1 MSDLIQAPAW
11 TRWPADGVITYQL
24 AGAIDYAA
32 AFSLYRQALED
43 LLASER
49 TFVLDFTAA
58 TDIEARALEKFKNLS
73 QRILEVH
80 GRLTFEHVSADL
92 EAVLKRTHF
101 DNLFTIRRSST

>member
-1 MSDLIQAPAW
+1 MNELEPATRW

-49 TFVLDFTAA
+49 VFVLDCTEVKSI
-58 TDIEARALEKFKNLS
+58 DQKGIDVLMRLS

-80 GRLTFEHVSADL
+80 GRLTFDHVTAEVYALL
-92 EAVLKRTHF
+92 EAAK
-101 DNLFTIRRSST
+101 FTNVFLVNRS